1 MRPGASRSWLYEPL
15 LAAGL
20 GLAALTA
27 WVLSYSLQL
36 RASGLEPS
44 GASAPE
50 VSWQESLLGAAWLLL
65 ILVWVVVAA
74 ALNRIVRA
82 VTAPRR
88 LAVSFVAAVV
98 VISPFLVRTVLDL
111 AESDG
116 WRGLG
121 VVLLLVQLSAPALA
135 VVLHALALPLASRWD
150 RPRRARAGSRRAR

>member
-1 MRPGASRSWLYEPL
+1 MKAETSRSWLYEPV
-15 LAAGL
+15 LAAAL
-20 GLAALTA
+20 GLAALAA
-27 WVLSYSLQL
+27 WVIAYSLQL
-36 RASGLEPS
+36 RASGIEPS
-44 GASAPE
+44 GASAPDT
-50 VSWQESLLGAAWLLL
+50 SWQQSFLGASWLLL
-65 ILVWVVVAA
+65 VLVWVVVAA
-74 ALNRIVRA
+74 LLNRLVGA

-150 RPRRARAGSRRAR
+150 RQRRATAGRRADR